1 MKARSYGQSA
11 IFILSKFW
19 IARSKMINLPNL
31 FPGKKRENFYKKNK
45 NLIFALFTLI
55 SFLISWKQKLNIYTY
70 TNIALSIA
78 LLIESFMTNFEVQ
91 IKKLKKWLNCAGIC
105 ERSVQRACRLA
116 SEQHGEIL
124 QVHVEACAAM
134 ESGLP
139 QHFPSLGPLLL
150 PCSHCRFL
158 RQVIN

>member
-1 MKARSYGQSA
+1 
-11 IFILSKFW
+11 
-19 IARSKMINLPNL
+19 MINLPNL
-31 FPGKKRENFYKKNK
+31 FPGKKKERISIRRTKIWFLLCSHWY
-45 NLIFALFTLI
+45 LFD
-55 SFLISWKQKLNIYTY
+55 FLKAKIKYIYTY